1 MILATYAIPSLAGGN
16 GYISAY
22 LAGILLGNQTLP
34 RKKSLVHFFD
44 AFNGMMQMLI
54 FFLLGLLVFPSRLPS
69 VFLPS
74 LFIALFLTFV
84 ARPAA
89 VVCLLTPFKAPFKQ
103 QCLISWA
110 GLRGAASIVF
120 AIMAVVSPAYGKE
133 TLFHIVFCVLLLSIL
148 FQGTL
153 LPMMARKLDMLDERE
168 NVLKTFNDYSDETD
182 VQFIRLDLR
191 KDHPWVHR
199 QIQQIESIPGLLIAA
214 VLRGGEA
221 VMPKGDTSLNEGDAL
236 ILVAKEYTGREGVTL
251 SEQTVEP
258 GSALIGKRL
267 KEIDLKKQSLVVL
280 IQRAGKEMIPDG
292 DSRILEGDTLVMY
305 TRDEIETK

>member
-1 MILATYAIPSLAGGN
+1 
-16 GYISAY
+16 
-22 LAGILLGNQTLP
+22 
-34 RKKSLVHFFD
+34 
-44 AFNGMMQMLI
+44 
-54 FFLLGLLVFPSRLPS
+54 
-69 VFLPS
+69 
-74 LFIALFLTFV
+74 
-84 ARPAA
+84 
-89 VVCLLTPFKAPFKQ
+89 
-103 QCLISWA
+103 
-110 GLRGAASIVF
+110 
-120 AIMAVVSPAYGKE
+120 MAVVSPAYGKE
-133 TLFHIVFCVLLLSIL
+133 TIFHIVFCVVLLSIL